1 VKIQSILLCNSRTT
15 DPPRGRPILRRFR
28 LRLGPHSAACALLSA
43 VLALPALG
51 QTFSATPLANPAGPG
66 SLQPNWSVAPD
77 GAAVFSWIEP
87 SQGGGSFSLRYA
99 VRKGGAW
106 SPATNIAT
114 NRHFFHH
121 PAEMPE
127 VIALPGGHWFA
138 HWVESPG
145 GDSDAEYVYVSSS
158 TDGAHWSMPMQA
170 HHDHSP
176 VLHGLASMIA
186 NPDGG
191 GSIFW
196 LEALK
201 GEDAPV
207 ALKRTIVDATGK
219 EVREE
224 VIDSDV
230 CGCCPTAVAR
240 TSKGLLLAFRTHSK
254 EDIRDIAVTRLE
266 NGKWSAPKMVNAD
279 GWKIGACPTNA
290 AAVAAKGD
298 HAVVAWFTGAQD
310 MPRELMAFSSD
321 SGTSFS
327 QPVTLSAGHAFGYTA
342 MALDEDGG
350 AIISWLEQSP
360 EGAKVLVRR
369 VNAAGTPGPIV
380 EVAKGGRMALGYP
393 KLFHNGADTFI
404 AWGSTKQLQTA
415 SLSPSR

>member
-1 VKIQSILLCNSRTT
+1 MIRSL
-15 DPPRGRPILRRFR
+15 
-28 LRLGPHSAACALLSA
+28 LLSA
-43 VLALPALG
+43 LLALPAFS
-51 QTFSATPLANPAGPG
+51 QTFTSASLTNPAGAG
-66 SLQPNWSVAPD
+66 STQPNWSAAPD
-77 GAAVFSWIEP
+77 GAAVFSWVEP
-87 SQGGGSFSLRYA
+87 SQGGSFALRYA
-99 VRKGGAW
+99 VRHGATW
-106 SPATNIAT
+106 SPATTIAAQ
-114 NRHFFHH
+114 RHFFHH

-158 TDGAHWSMPMQA
+158 IDGQHWTTPLEAHR
-170 HHDHSP
+170 DRSP
-176 VLHGLASMIA
+176 VQHGLASMIA

-207 ALKRTIVDATGK
+207 ALKRTIVDPTGK

-224 VIDSDV
+224 VIQSDV
-230 CGCCPTAVAR
+230 CGCCPTAVAK

-254 EDIRDIAVTRLE
+254 EDVRDIAVTRLE
-266 NGKWSAPKMVNAD
+266 NGKWSAPKIVNAD
-279 GWKIGACPTNA
+279 GWVINACPTNA

-298 HAVVAWFTGAQD
+298 HVAVAWFTGAQD
-310 MPRELMAFSSD
+310 MPRELIAFSSD
-321 SGTSFS
+321 SGSSFTK
-327 QPVTLSAGHAFGYTA
+327 PVTLSVGHAFGYTS

-350 AIISWLEQSP
+350 AIVSWLEQSA
-360 EGAKVLVRR
+360 EGARVLVRR
-369 VNAAGTPGPIV
+369 VTAAGAAGPVV

-393 KLFHNGADTFI
+393 KLFHNGSDTFI
-404 AWGSTKQLQTA
+404 AWGDPKHVETA
-415 SLSPSR
+415 SLSKKD

>member
-1 VKIQSILLCNSRTT
+1 MLRSLL
-15 DPPRGRPILRRFR
+15 L
-28 LRLGPHSAACALLSA
+28 AAAF
-43 VLALPALG
+43 ALPALT
-51 QTFSATPLANPAGPG
+51 QTLSSAPLANPSGPG

-87 SQGGGSFSLRYA
+87 SQGGFALKYA
-99 VRKGGAW
+99 VRHGASW
-106 SPATNIAT
+106 SAAMTIAS

-158 TDGAHWSMPMQA
+158 TDGARWTTPLEA

-176 VLHGLASMIA
+176 VQHGLASMIA

-191 GSIFW
+191 ASIFW

-207 ALKRTIVDATGK
+207 SLKRTIVDAAGK

-224 VIDSDV
+224 VINGDV
-230 CGCCPTAVAR
+230 CGCCPTAV
-240 TSKGLLLAFRTHSK
+240 TNTPKGLLVAFRAHSK

-266 NGKWSAPKMVNAD
+266 NGHWSTPKIVHAD
-279 GWKIGACPTNA
+279 NWEINACPTNA

-298 HAVVAWFTGAQD
+298 HVAVSWFTGAQD
-310 MPRELMAFSSD
+310 MPREEMAFSND
-321 SGTSFS
+321 SGSSFTK
-327 QPVTLSAGHAFGYTA
+327 PVVLSTGHAFGYTS
-342 MALDEDGG
+342 MALDDDGG
-350 AIISWLEQSP
+350 AIVSWLEQDP
-360 EGAKVLVRR
+360 AGARVLVRR
-369 VNAAGTPGPIV
+369 VSSAGVAGPVV
-380 EVAKGGRMALGYP
+380 EVAKGGKMALGYP
-393 KLFHNGADTFI
+393 KLFHHGSETFI
-404 AWGSTKQLQTA
+404 AWGSSKHVETA
-415 SLSPSR
+415 SLAQTH

>member
-1 VKIQSILLCNSRTT
+1 LKIPSILLT
-15 DPPRGRPILRRFR
+15 
-28 LRLGPHSAACALLSA
+28 A
-43 VLALPALG
+43 VLALPALTLPALS
-51 QTFSATPLANPAGPG
+51 QTFTSTPLANPAGPG

-87 SQGGGSFSLRYA
+87 SQGGAFALRYS
-99 VRKGGAW
+99 VRHGATW
-106 SPATNIAT
+106 SPAITIAAQ
-114 NRHFFHH
+114 RHFFHH

-145 GDSDAEYVYVSSS
+145 GDSDADYVYVSSS
-158 TDGAHWSMPMQA
+158 TDGAHWTMPLQA
-170 HHDHSP
+170 HKDHSA
-176 VLHGLASMIA
+176 VQHGLASMIA

-191 GSIFW
+191 ASIFW

-224 VIDSDV
+224 QIDGDV
-230 CGCCPTAVAR
+230 CGCCPTAVTK
-240 TSKGLLLAFRTHSK
+240 TSKGLLVAFRAHSK

-266 NGKWSAPKMVNAD
+266 NGHWSTPKIVHAD
-279 GWKIGACPTNA
+279 NWEINACPTNA

-298 HAVVAWFTGAQD
+298 RVAVAWFTGAQD
-310 MPRELMAFSSD
+310 MPREEMAFSSD
-321 SGTSFS
+321 GGSTFTK
-327 QPVTLSAGHAFGYTA
+327 PVTLSAGHAFGYTA

-350 AIISWLEQSP
+350 AIVSWLEQSP
-360 EGAKVLVRR
+360 EGARVLVRR
-369 VNAAGTPGPIV
+369 VTVAGAPGPIV
-380 EVAKGGRMALGYP
+380 EVAKGGKMALGYP
-393 KLFHNGADTFI
+393 KLFHNGSETFI
-404 AWGSTKQLQTA
+404 AWGTSKHIETA
-415 SLSPSR
+415 SLAKKE

>member
-1 VKIQSILLCNSRTT
+1 MLRSLL
-15 DPPRGRPILRRFR
+15 L
-28 LRLGPHSAACALLSA
+28 AAAF
-43 VLALPALG
+43 ALPALT
-51 QTFSATPLANPAGPG
+51 QTLSSAPLANPSGPG

-87 SQGGGSFSLRYA
+87 SQGGFALKYA
-99 VRKGGAW
+99 VRHGASW
-106 SPATNIAT
+106 SAAMTIAS

-158 TDGAHWSMPMQA
+158 TDGARWTTPLEA

-176 VLHGLASMIA
+176 VQHGLASMIA

-191 GSIFW
+191 ASIFW

-207 ALKRTIVDATGK
+207 SLKRTIVDATGK

-224 VIDSDV
+224 VINGDV
-230 CGCCPTAVAR
+230 CGCCPTAV
-240 TSKGLLLAFRTHSK
+240 TSTPKGLLLAFRAHTK

-266 NGKWSAPKMVNAD
+266 NGHWSAPKIVHAD
-279 GWKIGACPTNA
+279 NWEINACPTNA

-298 HAVVAWFTGAQD
+298 HVAVSWFTGAQD
-310 MPRELMAFSSD
+310 MPREEMAFSND
-321 SGTSFS
+321 SGSSFTK
-327 QPVTLSAGHAFGYTA
+327 PVVLSTGHAFGYTS
-342 MALDEDGG
+342 MALDDDGG
-350 AIISWLEQSP
+350 AIVSWLEQDP
-360 EGAKVLVRR
+360 AGARVLVRR
-369 VNAAGTPGPIV
+369 VSSAGVAGPVV
-380 EVAKGGRMALGYP
+380 EVVKGGKMALGYP
-393 KLFHNGADTFI
+393 KLFHHGSETFI
-404 AWGSTKQLQTA
+404 AWGNPKHVETA
-415 SLSPSR
+415 SLAQAH